1 MVFGATTR
9 LAAICLFDRPRTARR
24 RTSISLAV
32 RPATFAPARDAMTG
46 GGEDRG
52 HGFWI
57 EATGAGVAAQFCG
70 GLAGGPGGP
79 VWPWLEHGLVTVGG
93 CQDAGRRWDG
103 VAGQSGRVAGAV
115 KTLALLAG
123 QGRYW
128 CQRRRIGAACAPRA
142 AGRGGRVPTRRR

>member
-1 MVFGATTR
+1 
-9 LAAICLFDRPRTARR
+9 
-24 RTSISLAV
+24 
-32 RPATFAPARDAMTG
+32 MTG

-57 EATGAGVAAQFCG
+57 EAPGAGVAAQFCG

-103 VAGQSGRVAGAV
+103 VAGQSGRVAGPV

-128 CQRRRIGAACAPRA
+128 CQRRGLAQHALRELRGEADAFPLGDGERPRLVPDGIRHTQAPNPAVSPAR
-142 AGRGGRVPTRRR
+142 